1 MAFAPRGFHFDLKS
15 VLSDPNPHI
24 DLDIPVYE
32 ETLQNFLKAVNNYKN
47 KSIIAITDKRTK
59 DAAEKKKLHDR
70 AQKIEA
76 DISKCKVQEI
86 ELMATLEREQ
96 AERKDAEIAVTAF
109 KRQITSLRER
119 SATMQTQIDEY
130 RALIV
135 SLKTDKDKERST
147 LNTHASRVAPELHAY
162 ETLLACSIEG
172 MEKEQLLI
180 SFRGVD
186 ISGPDREFSF
196 ILDVSCHDYK
206 VVKTSP
212 PLPSLPLLVDKLNVT
227 QDIFTFI
234 VQIRQEFHRMA
245 NGDEGVGV

>member
-1 MAFAPRGFHFDLKS
+1 
-15 VLSDPNPHI
+15 
-24 DLDIPVYE
+24 
-32 ETLQNFLKAVNNYKN
+32 
-47 KSIIAITDKRTK
+47 
-59 DAAEKKKLHDR
+59 
-70 AQKIEA
+70 
-76 DISKCKVQEI
+76 
-86 ELMATLEREQ
+86 
-96 AERKDAEIAVTAF
+96 
-109 KRQITSLRER
+109 
-119 SATMQTQIDEY
+119 MQTQIDEY

-135 SLKTDKDKERST
+135 SLKTGFWFKFFQSVSDFNHGSFVDKDKERST

-206 VVKTSP
+206 GLNIRWIDDTSSRITLLAVVKTSP